1 MMLYTYDIML
11 LHIYICM
18 FVYHYVYMHVCYDIL
33 IYIVGVGIYAFNIIL
48 CNIEKEIINLN

>member
-1 MMLYTYDIML
+1 ML

-33 IYIVGVGIYAFNIIL
+33 IYIVGGRYLCFTISYFVIL
-48 CNIEKEIINLN
+48 KKKL